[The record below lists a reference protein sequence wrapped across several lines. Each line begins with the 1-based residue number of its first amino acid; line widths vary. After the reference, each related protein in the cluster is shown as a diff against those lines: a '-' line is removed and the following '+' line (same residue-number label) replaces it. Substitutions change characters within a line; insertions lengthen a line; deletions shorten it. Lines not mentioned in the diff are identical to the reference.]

1 MPTIK
6 EIAQLAETSISSV
19 SRVINNSGYVGE
31 AARERIQRVLD
42 ETGYR
47 PNALAKA
54 LHSKR
59 SQTIGVIL
67 PKINATSSG
76 ENIAGI
82 DHYYADKGYS
92 IILGNTNHSVE
103 KELEFL
109 DVFREK
115 QVDGIIL
122 VATEITPQ
130 HQAKFET
137 LKLPLVVMGQ
147 SSTDGSPSVLFDE
160 TAAAK
165 DMIDY
170 LIAENHQ
177 RIAYIGVSDA
187 DISVGQK
194 RKQGYLD
201 ALAHHQMDV
210 NPDWIAIGDFSVASG
225 YTACQTIFNQS
236 HIKPD
241 CVFAANDKM
250 AIGAINYLLEHNYHV
265 PEDVSVCGVGGGM
278 MSAYYNPKITSLVY
292 DFHESGRA
300 AAELLHGLIEK
311 SLDLPANH
319 VSYVPYS
326 LAVRESTRKK

>member
-6 EIAQLAETSISSV
+6 EIAQLAETSTSSV
-19 SRVINNSGYVGE
+19 SRVINSSGYVGK

-92 IILGNTNHSVE
+92 IILGNTNHNVA

-122 VATEITPQ
+122 VATEITPE
-130 HQAKFET
+130 HEAKFKT
-137 LKLPLVVMGQ
+137 LNLPLVVMGQ
-147 SSTDGSPSVLFDE
+147 SATGIAPSVVFDE
-160 TAAAK
+160 AAAAK
-165 DMIDY
+165 DMVDY
-170 LIAENHQ
+170 LISENHQ
-177 RIAYIGVSDA
+177 RIAYISVSEA
-187 DISVGQK
+187 DISIGQK
-194 RKQGYLD
+194 RKQGYLN
-201 ALAHHQMDV
+201 ALSYHKMEV
-210 NPDWIAIGDFSVASG
+210 NPHWIAIGDFSVTSG
-225 YTACQTIFNQS
+225 YTACQAIFDHS

-250 AIGAINYLLEHNYHV
+250 AIGAINYLLEHHYRV

-278 MSAYYNPKITSLVY
+278 LSAYYNPKITSLVY
-292 DFHESGRA
+292 DFNESGRI
-300 AAELLHGLIEK
+300 AAELLHGFIDK
-311 SLDLPANH
+311 SMEDPKNH

-326 LAVRESTRKK
+326 LAVRESTQKK